1 MQSGAR
7 MIFFTVHPSPIT
19 FFRTVLQ
26 PGFETLRKFFC
37 QRENSRRPFNAM
49 ACGCRQ
55 FLIMASHGVG
65 YPRLCFSPRLIGQ
78 KTDMRS
84 AHSIPHRPAGWE
96 KETPHDSQR
105 PETAVFPGKS
115 HGKAH
120 RVSLA
125 FRCVPSAI
133 PPYIAAFPPLRWS
146 FPFRC
151 QWQDT
156 TAPPP
161 VLAPH

>member
-1 MQSGAR
+1 

-37 QRENSRRPFNAM
+37 QRENSRRPSHRM
-49 ACGCRQ
+49 ACGCRY
-55 FLIMASHGVG
+55 FLIMASHGMG
-65 YPRLCFSPRLIGQ
+65 YVSTALLLPRPIGQ
-78 KTDMRS
+78 RS
-84 AHSIPHRPAGWE
+84 DKGYSRGMSHRPAGWE
-96 KETPHDSQR
+96 RERPHDSQR
-105 PETAVFPGKS
+105 PETAVFPGRS
-115 HGKAH
+115 RGKAH
-120 RVSLA
+120 RVPLA

-156 TAPPP
+156 TVPPP